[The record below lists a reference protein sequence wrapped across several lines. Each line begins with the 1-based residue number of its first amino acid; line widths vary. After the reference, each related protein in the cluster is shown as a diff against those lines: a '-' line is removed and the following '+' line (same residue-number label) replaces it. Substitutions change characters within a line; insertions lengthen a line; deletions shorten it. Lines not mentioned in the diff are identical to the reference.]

1 MKLAEEHTPEAL
13 RKDCGLGLVDAVSK
27 FFKIFLPVVEFFFI
41 DVTDETLHY

>member
-27 FFKIFLPVVEFFFI
+27 FFKFFYLSWSFFF
-41 DVTDETLHY
+41 L